1 MGLDRYKKLHY
12 EIYKKPSAWSFILK
26 NILLLLV
33 AWILADILTPGIWSS
48 NIGLFHTIFELLCVF
63 ISLSIFII
71 LWYTYDN
78 SSYENR
84 IIGFA
89 FLSVAIFN
97 CFHILYFIPLNFTP
111 NGYDDLFVRFGVASR
126 LTEAIFLLNVI
137 YGFIRLN
144 VNKWVL
150 LTITFIGT
158 ISVSLTI
165 LWFPGLFPKLLT
177 VEGATVY
184 RVILESIII
193 ILFILCLQPLMKNVN
208 RTEVLTYKYI
218 LSAIIIAIPV
228 EVFFSIYD
236 NISSFYNALGHSLK
250 IISYCLLFKGIF
262 ISAVTY
268 PYRTKVEE
276 LNISEERFRNAFE
289 YAAVGMAVI
298 GLDGKWLKVN
308 GAICD
313 ITGYIKEELQKG
325 MLENIIH
332 PEDVKSYIDYT
343 MQLLQGKIGYY
354 HMEKRFIH
362 KNGYPVWVLLSG
374 SLVRDNTGC
383 PIYFVMQIQDITELK
398 KAYDTI
404 EFDRLRTEFFANI
417 SHEFRTPLNI
427 ILNSIQLFDVYLKN
441 YPDNSKSRSLLS
453 SMRQNCSR
461 LIRLINN
468 IIDTTRID
476 AGFYSLNKVN
486 CNIVNVVEEVIFSVA
501 EFIKSK
507 GLQLEFDTNTEE
519 KLIDCDPDKIERI
532 MLNLL
537 SNAVKFTK
545 KNGKITVNIHDKE
558 DETVISVKDNGIGIE
573 KDKQNLIFQRF
584 RQVDKSLTR
593 SHEGSGIGLSLVKA
607 LVELHGGT
615 IKVESEYGKGSEFI
629 ITLPTPVICTESVRN
644 VTDDVAV
651 TSGRPME
658 SRVETINVEF
668 SDIYF

>member
-1 MGLDRYKKLHY
+1 MGGNIYKKLHY
-12 EIYKKPSAWSFILK
+12 AIYKKPSARSFILK
-26 NILLLLV
+26 NILLLIV
-33 AWILADILTPGIWSS
+33 AWILADILTPSIW
-48 NIGLFHTIFELLCVF
+48 NNNVGLFHTMFELLCVF

-97 CFHILYFIPLNFTP
+97 CFHILYFTPLNFNP
-111 NGYDDLFVRFGVASR
+111 KGYDDLFVRFGVVSR
-126 LTEAIFLLNVI
+126 LTEAVFLLNVI
-137 YGFIRLN
+137 YGLIRVN
-144 VNKWVL
+144 VSKWIL
-150 LTITFIGT
+150 LTASLIGT
-158 ISVSLTI
+158 ISISITI
-165 LWFPGLFPKLLT
+165 RWFPGLFPKLLT
-177 VEGATVY
+177 VEGATGY
-184 RVILESIII
+184 RVILECIII
-193 ILFILCLQPLMKNVN
+193 IIFIFCLQPLMRNVN
-208 RTEVLTYKYI
+208 RREVLTYKYI

-268 PYRTKVEE
+268 PYRTKVEQ
-276 LNISEERFRNAFE
+276 LNISEETFKNAFE
-289 YAAVGMAVI
+289 YAAVGMAVV
-298 GLDGKWLKVN
+298 GLDSKWLKVN
-308 GAICD
+308 GSVCE
-313 ITGYIKEELQKG
+313 ITGYTKEELQKSI
-325 MLENIIH
+325 LKDITH
-332 PEDVKSYIDYT
+332 PDDVKAYSDYT
-343 MQLLQGKIGYY
+343 QQLLQGKIRYY

-362 KNGYPVWVLLSG
+362 KNGYPVWVFLSS

-383 PIYFVMQIQDITELK
+383 PIYFVIQIQDITELK
-398 KAYDTI
+398 KAYDAI

-441 YPDNSKSRSLLS
+441 YPDNSKSRNLLN

-461 LIRLINN
+461 LIRLVNN

-486 CNIVNVVEEVIFSVA
+486 CNIVNVVEEVTFSVT

-519 KLIDCDPDKIERI
+519 KLIDCDPDKIERV

-545 KNGKITVNIHDKE
+545 KNGKITVNVHDKE
-558 DETVISVKDNGIGIE
+558 DETVISVKDNGIGIQ

-593 SHEGSGIGLSLVKA
+593 SHEGSGIGLSLVKS

-629 ITLPTPVICTESVRN
+629 ITLPTPEKCNESVKDVN
-644 VTDDVAV
+644 DDVVA
-651 TSGRPME
+651 SGRSME